1 MNGKADNPGTG
12 GVGRRPAPGF
22 TLLEVVTALGILGL
36 VSSSVLL
43 VINRCMA
50 AAADSVLRMEAFQ
63 LVQENLEKILVSE
76 SVSETVDYGTSE
88 LYPDIS
94 WQTVIEAFPEPATG
108 SMWARA
114 VCSAEY
120 LDSAGAKQTVKLEH
134 WLAELTDQQAGQLTS
149 QEDLE
154 QLSAEQL
161 LETIE
166 DAAAYAGVKSEVI
179 EEWVEKGLATT
190 DEGSFIKYNL
200 DLFMQSKGEPTAEDK
215 RKQVK
220 SIQELAT
227 TLRTE
232 QEKQNG
238 ALDQPEGP
246 GGRDATTERPSGGRP
261 RANPEDFLNRRTQEK
276 QR

>member
-1 MNGKADNPGTG
+1 MSDKADNPGTWG
-12 GVGRRPAPGF
+12 AARRSAPGF
-22 TLLEVVTALGILGL
+22 TLLEVVTALAILGL

-43 VINRCMA
+43 VINRCMDA
-50 AAADSVLRMEAFQ
+50 AANSVQRLEAFR

-88 LYPDIS
+88 LYPDIA

-108 SMWARA
+108 KMWARA

-120 LDSAGAKQTVKLEH
+120 TDSAGERQTVKLEH
-134 WLAELTDQQAGQLTS
+134 WLAELTDQQAGQLAS
-149 QEDLE
+149 QEDLD
-154 QLSAEQL
+154 QLAAEQL

-166 DAAAYAGVKSEVI
+166 DAAAYAGVRSEVI

-190 DEGSFIKYNL
+190 DEGAFIKYNL

-220 SIQELAT
+220 SIQELAM

-232 QEKQNG
+232 QEMQDG
-238 ALDQPEGP
+238 TLEQSEGP
-246 GGRDATTERPSGGRP
+246 GGRDATERPSGTRP
-261 RANPEDFLNRRTQEK
+261 RVNPEDLLNRRWEE

>member
-1 MNGKADNPGTG
+1 MRGKADNLNTWGEA
-12 GVGRRPAPGF
+12 GRPCAPGF
-22 TLLEVVTALGILGL
+22 TLVEVVTALAILGL

-50 AAADSVLRMEAFQ
+50 AAGNSVLRMEAFQ
-63 LVQENLEKILVSE
+63 LVEENLERILVSE
-76 SVSETVDYGTSE
+76 SVSETVDYGTSD

-108 SMWARA
+108 QMWARV

-120 LDSAGAKQTVKLEH
+120 LDSAGEKQTVELEH
-134 WLAELTDQQAGQLTS
+134 WLAELTDQQAGQLAS
-149 QEDLE
+149 QEDLD
-154 QLSAEQL
+154 QLAAEQL

-179 EEWVEKGLATT
+179 EEWVEKGLALA
-190 DEGSFIKYNL
+190 DDGSFLKYNL
-200 DLFMQSKGEPTAEDK
+200 DLFMASKGDPTAEDI
-215 RKQVK
+215 RQQVR
-220 SIQELAT
+220 SIQELAMS
-227 TLRTE
+227 LRTE
-232 QEKQNG
+232 QEKQNA

-246 GGRDATTERPSGGRP
+246 GGRDAPSGGRP
-261 RANPEDFLNRRTQEK
+261 RGNPEELLNRRSPEK